1 MKKILIV
8 DDEFLIRFTLEEGLK
23 DRGYETQSA
32 ETVKDA
38 LEKMKTFHPQVIL
51 LDNRLQASLPRKSEW
66 ENTVKSSFLFKVIVV
81 NSKLSR

>member
-1 MKKILIV
+1 MKKVLIV

-38 LEKMKTFHPQVIL
+38 L
-51 LDNRLQASLPRKSEW
+51 D
-66 ENTVKSSFLFKVIVV
+66 ENVPSAGDPPG
-81 NSKLSR
+81 

>member
-1 MKKILIV
+1 MKKVLIV

-38 LEKMKTFHPQVIL
+38 LEKKNVPSAG
-51 LDNRLQASLPRKSEW
+51 DPSG
-66 ENTVKSSFLFKVIVV
+66 
-81 NSKLSR
+81 